1 MYELFPQL
9 TSINFHSFRIATL
22 EMFKPLP
29 KLFQQVAKGAAD
41 EVLVSLASK
50 KNASAIEEGYLDH
63 PTFVKA

>member
-50 KNASAIEEGYLDH
+50 KTRQPSRRVTWTIPLS
-63 PTFVKA
+63 